1 MPSLLIAGPLTLDDL
16 PQAKGMLGG
25 AGGYAA
31 MAAAPLA
38 HTQLWARG
46 GKDITPQVRA
56 ILERRGIDLAGAT
69 WDGPTIHSGKPQ
81 PQAYQPALPDVEP
94 TEAEDVGAVLVIGLA
109 PDEWRRAIRVVQG
122 LPGADGRSLV
132 AAPKPSDLEDERFR
146 SEVCA
151 AADVLIIPAA
161 AAVALTVTTNPF
173 DAARAL
179 GSLGAKC
186 VILTAGPLGGLIL
199 YRQKATTYPAL
210 PVETVDGTGVSAS
223 FAGALGAWLT
233 GAGKDDFRAIKR
245 GCAVASGVAGI
256 CAQGIGPKKLLG
268 ADRKEY
274 LERFNRLRRAAKG

>member
-1 MPSLLIAGPLTLDDL
+1 MPTLLIAAPLALDDL
-16 PQAKGMLGG
+16 PQGKGLLGG

-46 GKDITPQVRA
+46 GKDITPQVRGV
-56 ILERRGIDLAGAT
+56 LEHRRIDLAGVDWTGETIRGGPGIPRAT
-69 WDGPTIHSGKPQ
+69 GH
-81 PQAYQPALPDVEP
+81 ALPAVEP
-94 TEAEDVGAVLVIGLA
+94 TQAEDLGAVLLADLA
-109 PDEWRRAIRVVQG
+109 PDEWRRAVRVIQN
-122 LPGADGRSLV
+122 LPGGDTRSLV
-132 AAPKPSDLEDERFR
+132 AAPHVGDLEDRAFR
-146 SEVCA
+146 EEVCA
-151 AADVLIIPAA
+151 VADVLILPVAS
-161 AAVALTVTTNPF
+161 AVALTVTTDPF
-173 DAARAL
+173 AAARAL
-179 GSLGAKC
+179 VSLGAKC

-210 PVETVDGTGVSAS
+210 PVETVDGTGVAAS
-223 FAGALGAWLT
+223 FAGALAAWLT

-256 CAQGIGPKKLLG
+256 CAQGFGPKKLLG

>member
-1 MPSLLIAGPLTLDDL
+1 MPSLLIAGPLALDDVA
-16 PQAKGMLGG
+16 QAKGLLGG

-31 MAAAPLA
+31 IAAAPLA

-56 ILERRGIDLAGAT
+56 LLEQRRIDLSGVEWDGAT
-69 WDGPTIHSGKPQ
+69 QRGGDGAPPLTGI
-81 PQAYQPALPDVEP
+81 ALPAVEP
-94 TEAEDVGAVLVIGLA
+94 TAAEDLGAVLVIGLV
-109 PDEWRRAIRVVQG
+109 PDEFRRALRVVQA
-122 LPGADGRSLV
+122 LPGAEGRTLV
-132 AAPKPSDLEDERFR
+132 AAPRPDDLQDAAFR
-146 SEVCA
+146 AEVCA
-151 AADVLIIPAA
+151 ASDVLVLSATRA
-161 AAVALTVTTNPF
+161 LALTKTQ
-173 DAARAL
+173 DIYEAARAL
-179 GSLGAKC
+179 VAEGAKC

-210 PVETVDGTGVSAS
+210 PLEAVDHTGVGAA
-223 FAGALGAWLT
+223 FAGALAAWLT

-256 CAQGIGPKKLLG
+256 CLQGPGSRKLMG